1 MFVSH
6 PSCTECVDG
15 ISDGSSLLCEG
26 RDVKVGGDAR
36 CCSPGHSAKYGSYSL
51 MDLES
56 GMILAVEL
64 VQVTETENSY
74 RMEIEGLKRASRI

>member
-1 MFVSH
+1 MEYQ
-6 PSCTECVDG
+6 TAA
-15 ISDGSSLLCEG
+15 LQLCEG

-64 VQVTETENSY
+64 VQVNNYILISNHIYTVLDKQFFSKLFFLN
-74 RMEIEGLKRASRI
+74 MKR

>member
-1 MFVSH
+1 M
-6 PSCTECVDG
+6 
-15 ISDGSSLLCEG
+15 
-26 RDVKVGGDAR
+26 KVGGDAR

-64 VQVTETENSY
+64 IQVN
-74 RMEIEGLKRASRI
+74 IFCFQI